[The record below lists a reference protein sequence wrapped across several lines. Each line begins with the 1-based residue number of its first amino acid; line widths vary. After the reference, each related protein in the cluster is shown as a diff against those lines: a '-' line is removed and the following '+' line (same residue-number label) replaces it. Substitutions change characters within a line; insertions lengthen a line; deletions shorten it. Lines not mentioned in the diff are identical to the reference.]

1 MMVTVLSLA
10 MILTFV
16 PYMGSIT
23 AYADDQEPAP
33 IQDTYEIDGV
43 TYYNTGSTA
52 FTRDQNRF
60 YKELLGTRSDK
71 IKLSVPKAGVTD
83 KNCSIAD
90 AWLLMGLALTQHKID
105 VPSSTDLYET
115 LARVAVEGSYEEED
129 DDGSLFIDGKRYDL
143 TAATSLKKA
152 EEYVLSDIHGDN
164 AVEAQLSDKTTEEPV
179 LVSAVN
185 LKQGHKNITLAA
197 YFTNFRVSPILPED
211 KGSNYVTTTVK
222 DNVSTSNT
230 TAYAIRNNTGSSV
243 SGTQSL
249 STSTSYS
256 VSSSI
261 SGSESY
267 SFSESIKYGG
277 GYEFPVGVKLN
288 IELGFSASQAV
299 SEGWSEG
306 KSHSDTKSNSQS
318 VNVTL
323 PPYTS
328 VLLKTKTTE
337 AEYVSRYNCPVAL
350 VYDVILVG
358 YDAYRVST
366 SDPIQYT
373 MFTLKDQTGGARAE
387 ILERSKLPETYSDE
401 DGIAWNG
408 SYSFLDNLKHGDY
421 WCQYD
426 VMDYVSGYVPM
437 SSTGASFRDSATI
450 VSSEVEEFMPLLPLR
465 RIKIT
470 EPKIGVVSD
479 ELTYGNYTYYTAKMN
494 IGDYSYVNY
503 MTLVGLNEKDAP
515 YYSFSKDNGYWV
527 LTDKDGN
534 EIDSDTA
541 PVELVKDPVS
551 GNWRYTAVRPG
562 TCFLVFRIYEDIY
575 ATADAPEDYMKNED
589 LWKTAALEIIVED
602 NVDIPEGKTLTYN
615 GELQTGVPE
624 GEDYDITGNTATDVG
639 EYTATL
645 KLKDENAVWSDGTK
659 EAKKITWKITAK
671 KITPVV
677 TLSDSSYTYDG
688 KVKKPTV
695 TVKDG
700 STKLATS
707 QYTVT
712 YASGR
717 KNVGKYNVK
726 VTLKGNYSG
735 SKTVS
740 YKINPKGRSI
750 KSLTPAS
757 KAITVN
763 WVKQATKMSTSYI
776 SGYQIYVAT
785 DSKFTKNV
793 KKVYVEKYST
803 VSKKITG
810 LKGGTKY
817 YVKIRTYKTV
827 NGIKYY
833 SPFSAVKTVT
843 TKK

>member
-1 MMVTVLSLA
+1 MVDILKKSMVVVIAAA
-10 MILTFV
+10 MIFSAV
-16 PYMGSIT
+16 PFTGSMT
-23 AYADDQEPAP
+23 AYADDQEPAA

-60 YKELLGTRSDK
+60 YKDLLGTRSDR
-71 IKLSVPKAGVTD
+71 IKLTIPKTGMSD

-105 VPSSTDLYET
+105 LTGNGIYET
-115 LARVAVEGSYEEED
+115 LGRVAIEGSYEEED
-129 DDGSLFIDGKRYDL
+129 DDGSLYIDGKRYDL
-143 TAATSLKKA
+143 TAADSLKEA
-152 EEYVLSDIHGDN
+152 EEYVLSDIHGGN
-164 AVEAQLSDKTTEEPV
+164 AVQAQLSDKTTDEPV
-179 LVSAVN
+179 LVTAVN
-185 LKQGHKNITLAA
+185 LKQGHKNTTLAA

-230 TAYAIRNNTGSSV
+230 TAYAIRNNTGSAI
-243 SGTQSL
+243 SGSQSL

-350 VYDVILVG
+350 VYDVTLVG
-358 YDAYRVST
+358 YDAYRVSA
-366 SDPIQYT
+366 SDPVQYT
-373 MFTLKDQTGGARAE
+373 KFTLKNQTGGARAE

-421 WCQYD
+421 WCQYN
-426 VMDYVSGYVPM
+426 VMDYVTGYVPM

-465 RIKIT
+465 RIKIS
-470 EPKIGVVSD
+470 EPNIGVISP
-479 ELTYGNYTYYTAKMN
+479 EKSYGTYTYYTAKMEV
-494 IGDYSYVNY
+494 GDYSFANY
-503 MTLVGLNEKDAP
+503 MTLVGLNEKDAA
-515 YYSFSKDNGYWV
+515 YYGFSKDNGYWV

-541 PVELVKDPVS
+541 PLELVKDPVS

-562 TCFLVFRIYEDIY
+562 TCFLVFRINEDIY

-589 LWKTAALEIIVED
+589 LWKTAALEIIVTD
-602 NVDIPEGKTLTYN
+602 KVTIPEGKTLTYT
-615 GELQTGVPE
+615 GKEQTGVNS
-624 GEDYDITGNTATDVG
+624 GEYYTITGNTATNAG
-639 EYTATL
+639 SYTATL
-645 KLKDENAVWSDGTK
+645 SLKDNTKYKWSDGT
-659 EAKKITWKITAK
+659 TADK
-671 KITPVV
+671 
-677 TLSDSSYTYDG
+677 
-688 KVKKPTV
+688 KVKWTISKAANPLKVSAKTA
-695 TVKDG
+695 TVKY
-700 STKLATS
+700 SKLKKKTQTLAVTK
-707 QYTVT
+707 V
-712 YASGR
+712 
-717 KNVGKYNVK
+717 
-726 VTLKGNYSG
+726 
-735 SKTVS
+735 
-740 YKINPKGRSI
+740 I
-750 KSLTPAS
+750 
-757 KAITVN
+757 
-763 WVKQATKMSTSYI
+763 
-776 SGYQIYVAT
+776 
-785 DSKFTKNV
+785 KFTKKLND
-793 KKVYVEKYST
+793 KKTYTLVSAKKGSKSFKKYFKINKT
-803 VSKKITG
+803 TGKVTIKKNSKMK
-810 LKGGTKY
+810 KG
-817 YVKIRTYKTV
+817 TYKVKVKVKALGNSNYKASSVKAVTFT
-827 NGIKYY
+827 IK
-833 SPFSAVKTVT
+833 VK
-843 TKK
+843 